1 MHQVPIV
8 TFGDIFRIIL
18 AFILPPL
25 AVATQVGVSGAFWLN
40 LVFWLL
46 SFGALG
52 LPVMGIMW
60 PVAIIHAIYIIV
72 TRK

>member
-1 MHQVPIV
+1 VYQVPVV
-8 TFGDIFRIIL
+8 TFGDILRIII

-25 AVATQVGVSGAFWLN
+25 AVATQVGLSGAFWLN

-72 TRK
+72 TRR